1 MQSSENV
8 SILSSRNNR
17 LKISASRAVKVKVFS
32 PQSHLHSF
40 KLCSVTHC
48 GMAIHFYL
56 LPFLLN
62 CWCYNWFQNTK
73 NQQKL
78 DLVKNGLNDQNGRFC
93 VPNVTKNRLI
103 RTKLSHNG
111 SKTDQMINHWNIYI
125 IRIFTIFCP
134 SVWHLRF
141 SYAMWHKA
149 LDKWPFFRRLTSL
162 FLRTPQIISDSNST
176 GQGHPRKI
184 IIFGAA
190 LRKWI
195 ENRISDHQMTT
206 HTGKD
211 WRHSWNGFS
220 IRGEL
225 MG

>member
-73 NQQKL
+73 NRPKL
-78 DLVKNGLNDQNGRFC
+78 DLVKNGLNDQNICIREFY
-93 VPNVTKNRLI
+93 VSKVTKNRLI
-103 RTKLSHNG
+103 RTKMTQRQAKWS
-111 SKTDQMINHWNIYI
+111 I
-125 IRIFTIFCP
+125 IE
-134 SVWHLRF
+134 
-141 SYAMWHKA
+141 
-149 LDKWPFFRRLTSL
+149 TS
-162 FLRTPQIISDSNST
+162 TSS
-176 GQGHPRKI
+176 
-184 IIFGAA
+184 
-190 LRKWI
+190 
-195 ENRISDHQMTT
+195 
-206 HTGKD
+206 
-211 WRHSWNGFS
+211 GFS
-220 IRGEL
+220 QSSAPVCGTWDFRTL
-225 MG
+225 CDTKLLTNDLFFAD